1 MIGLFGGAGFGG
13 RNWWKQVGLSVL
25 GSLLLSG
32 TAAAQAPAAAPVDT
46 AFGRLM
52 RQNQTTL
59 TATGAQLSGPGWE
72 RLQQDI
78 RKSALVL
85 VGEDHGMAEIPA
97 FTQAVAQVLRPKV
110 YVAEIDR
117 YQARDLTRLVAQ
129 PGPPTE
135 FLRQYPMNLSFYS
148 WAEEFELARA
158 LRARGTALVGVE
170 QVGFATPGR
179 LLGLLANETR
189 STAARTYLRRQ
200 AAAIQA
206 RDRAALVAGDYG
218 RVSINSM
225 RGSLLDS
232 VRTLTRQDGPAA
244 QQMLRDLEA
253 SVNIFKTN
261 AAGKPGGHQTRINL
275 MKRNLLTELQPY
287 LKADQPLPPMLFKF
301 GAYHLGRGRSIWGD
315 IYDVG
320 NLAVNLADAHDQKTL
335 HIFVIGK
342 QGRKVTGQNPADF
355 SQNSSAYA
363 NTDEVMLRPFMA
375 ATPAGAAWQVFD
387 LRPLRRAMLYK
398 SLPVPDQELQ
408 ATLLGYDYVV
418 IIPETAASRNL

>member
-1 MIGLFGGAGFGG
+1 MIHKFSAVVSGG
-13 RNWWKQVGLSVL
+13 RFWRKQVWLGALSA
-25 GSLLLSG
+25 LLLSG
-32 TAAAQAPAAAPVDT
+32 TAAAQAPAAAPADT
-46 AFGRLM
+46 AFVRLM
-52 RQNQTTL
+52 RKNQTAL
-59 TATGAQLSGPGWE
+59 TAAGTQFSGPGWDK
-72 RLQQDI
+72 LQQDI

-97 FTQAVAQVLRPKV
+97 FTQALAQVLQPKV

-129 PGPPTE
+129 PGPPTA
-135 FLRQYPMNLSFYS
+135 FLQQYPMNLSFYS

-179 LLGLLANETR
+179 LLGLMADETK
-189 STAARTYLRRQ
+189 SKPARLYLRQQ
-200 AAAIQA
+200 AAALQA
-206 RDRAALVAGDYG
+206 HDRAALVAGNYG
-218 RVSINSM
+218 AISINAL
-225 RGSLLDS
+225 RPGLLDS
-232 VRTLTRQDGPAA
+232 LRTLTRQDGPAV

-253 SVNIFKTN
+253 SGAIFKTN
-261 AAGKPGGHQTRINL
+261 AAGKPGGHQARINL
-275 MKRNLLTELQPY
+275 MKRNLLAELQPY
-287 LKADQPLPPMLFKF
+287 QVPGQPLPPMLFKF
-301 GAYHLGRGRSIWGD
+301 GANHLGRGRSIWGD

-335 HIFVIGK
+335 HIFIIGK

-355 SQNSSAYA
+355 SKNSSAYSMA
-363 NTDEVMLRPFMA
+363 DEAMLRPFMA

-387 LRPLRRAMLYK
+387 VRPLRRAMLYQG
-398 SLPVPDQELQ
+398 LPVPDQELQ